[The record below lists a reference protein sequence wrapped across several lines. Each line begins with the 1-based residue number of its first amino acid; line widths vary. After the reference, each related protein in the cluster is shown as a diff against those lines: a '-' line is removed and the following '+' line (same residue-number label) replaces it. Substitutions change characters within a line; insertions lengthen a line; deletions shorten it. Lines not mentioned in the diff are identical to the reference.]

1 MSLYAD
7 ELVIGGNQGVVK
19 MGQAK
24 NRKAEIEALK
34 ARKAQAK
41 VNSIMQQAARMNG
54 IPGMDVPKDVLE
66 ALGDILLTYKDARI
80 VVTIR

>member
-1 MSLYAD
+1 
-7 ELVIGGNQGVVK
+7 LVIGGNQGVVK

-34 ARKAQAK
+34 AQAK
-41 VNSIMQQAARMNG
+41 VNSIIQQAVRVRM
-54 IPGMDVPKDVLE
+54 PGMDVRHIDVPKDVLE
-66 ALGDILLTYKDARI
+66 ALGDILLTTKDAHI